1 MQQKGGRLIAVCVD
15 PPAQTRATIERN
27 KLPFAIL
34 SDPQAGVIRAY
45 GVLHE
50 RGGPG
55 GTDIALPAQ
64 FLIDR
69 SGRIVWRYVADKV
82 NHRPIPGDIIRRINE
97 LP

>member
-1 MQQKGGRLIAVCVD
+1 VV
-15 PPAQTRATIERN
+15 ERN

-34 SDPQAGVIRAY
+34 SDPRAEVIRAY

-55 GTDIALPAQ
+55 GTDIALPAH

-69 SGRIVWRYVADKV
+69 SGRIAWRYVADKV
-82 NHRPIPGDIIRRINE
+82 NHRPIPGDLIRRINE
-97 LP
+97 LR